1 MLFSISMNTVSF
13 ISSFLLM
20 LFFNKPEDLHTLFK
34 SSQLIVVTSGSWN
47 KIEGEMNVYE
57 YESGVWKLVLK
68 DIPIVTGRSGM
79 AWGKG
84 LHPTKLNKGRL
95 KKEGD
100 GNSPAGI
107 FYLSGLFGY
116 EEINAKMT
124 SLKVDLQTFCVDDS
138 KSVFY
143 NQIVKTDTVK
153 KDWDSAETMRMKSDV
168 YKYGIFVDYNTKPAT
183 PNGGSCI
190 FMHIWSG
197 SKSPTAGCTA
207 MKETDILKLI
217 DFLDQKKNPI
227 LVQLPRS
234 EYDQMKHLYKLP

>member
-1 MLFSISMNTVSF
+1 MNPISF
-13 ISSFLLM
+13 ISSLLFIF
-20 LFFNKPEDLHTLFK
+20 FFNQQEDLHTKFK
-34 SSQLIVVTSGSWN
+34 SSQLIVVTSASWN

-57 YESGVWKLVLK
+57 YHSGVWKLVLK

-84 LHPTKLNKGRL
+84 LHSTELNKGRL

-116 EEINAKMT
+116 KDISSKMN
-124 SLKVDLQTFCVDDS
+124 SMKVDLQTFCVDDS
-138 KSVFY
+138 KSVYY

-153 KDWDSAETMRMKSDV
+153 KDWTSAETMRMKSDV
-168 YKYGIFVDYNTKPAT
+168 YKYGIFVDYNVKPAV
-183 PNGGSCI
+183 PNMGSCI

-197 SKSPTAGCTA
+197 SSSPTAGCTA
-207 MKETDILKLI
+207 MKEADILKLI
-217 DFLDQKKNPI
+217 DFLDRKKNPV
-227 LVQLPRS
+227 LVQVPRA
-234 EYDQMKHLYKLP
+234 EYDKMKHMYKLP

>member
-1 MLFSISMNTVSF
+1 MNPLSLILSLLFIF
-13 ISSFLLM
+13 
-20 LFFNKPEDLHTLFK
+20 FFNKQEDLHTLFK
-34 SSQLIVVTSGSWN
+34 SSQLIVVTSASWN
-47 KIEGEMNVYE
+47 KIEGQMNVYE
-57 YESGVWKLVLK
+57 YQTGVWKAVLR

-84 LHPTKLNKGRL
+84 LHSIEFNKGRL

-116 EEINAKMT
+116 QDIGAKMA

-138 KSVFY
+138 KSAFY

-153 KDWDSAETMRMKSDV
+153 KDWASAETMRMKSDV
-168 YKYGIFVDYNTKPAT
+168 YKYGIFVDYNIKPAV
-183 PNGGSCI
+183 PNAGSCI

-197 SKSPTAGCTA
+197 STSPTAGCTA
-207 MKETDILKLI
+207 MKEADILKLI
-217 DFLDQKKNPI
+217 DFLDQKKNPV
-227 LVQLPRS
+227 LVQVPRA
-234 EYDQMKHLYKLP
+234 EYDKMKRLYKLP

>member
-1 MLFSISMNTVSF
+1 MLFNISMNPLLF
-13 ISSFLLM
+13 IVYLLFIF
-20 LFFNKPEDLHTLFK
+20 FFNKPEDLHTLFK

-57 YESGVWKLVLK
+57 YESGAWKLVLK

-84 LHPTKLNKGRL
+84 LHPTELNKGRL

-116 EEINAKMT
+116 QEINAKMT

-138 KSVFY
+138 KSAFY

-197 SKSPTAGCTA
+197 STSPTAGCTA
-207 MKETDILKLI
+207 MKEADILKLI

-227 LVQLPRS
+227 LVQLPHS
-234 EYDQMKHLYKLP
+234 EYDQLKHRYKLP